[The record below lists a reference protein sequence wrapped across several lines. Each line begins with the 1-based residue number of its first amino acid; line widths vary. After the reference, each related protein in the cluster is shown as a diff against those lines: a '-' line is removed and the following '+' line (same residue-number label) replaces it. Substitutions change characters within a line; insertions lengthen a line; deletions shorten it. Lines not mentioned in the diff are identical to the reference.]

1 MGKIIA
7 LAALVAGAWLIYTG
21 YERGQSLAGK
31 TEDSLSKLGQRIDG
45 GDHMTDQTK
54 YYIAGSVL
62 LAGGALGLGI
72 VRK

>member
-7 LAALVAGAWLIYTG
+7 LAALIAGAWLVYTG

-31 TEDSLSKLGQRIDG
+31 TADSLSKLGQRIDG

-54 YYIAGSVL
+54 YYLGGAAL
-62 LAGGALGLGI
+62 LVGGALGLGL